1 MKPITAKF
9 PKRESELT
17 TTIQRILNNMRNNPA
32 YTDPPPALAEL
43 EKKAPE
49 LQDALA
55 NAKGRDITMVSIKND
70 QKAIVLNL
78 LQVVADY
85 VTLKSK
91 GDRTLILTSGF
102 YVNGETN
109 YRSNQPP
116 SIEKLEVELGQAGVA
131 TTIARNVTGAKGYAH
146 QYTKEQPNAHTE
158 WMGTASSHASHT
170 FEGLSSGQQYWFRV
184 IAIGL
189 KRQRAYSPIVSRFI
203 Q

>member
-17 TTIQRILNNMRNNPA
+17 TTIQRVLNNMKNNPA
-32 YTDPPPALAEL
+32 YPDPPPALAEL
-43 EKKAPE
+43 EKKVPE

-70 QKAIVLNL
+70 QKAIALNL
-78 LQVVADY
+78 LQEVADY

-102 YVNGETN
+102 YVSGENNTN
-109 YRSNQPP
+109 RNQPP
-116 SIEKLEVELGQAGVA
+116 AIEKLDVELGRAGEV
-131 TTIARNVTGAKGYAH
+131 TTIARNVTGAKAYAH

-184 IAIGL
+184 IAVGF
-189 KRQRAYSPIVSRFI
+189 KKQKAYSPIVSRFI